1 MDRKSTT
8 KLKYRIPHMLFLAS
22 GIAGLLFF
30 STVDFV
36 RPGVP
41 RFGTDQLAGLVIS
54 VVIVLAS
61 LHSTRSPYA
70 KTWFG
75 TLALLYLTGI
85 FFMGLKPS
93 GEHYYP
99 IHFHHYFEHLLMIK
113 RPSIKDFIIN
123 ILGFCPFAYLFMA
136 YLVARKQVIHW
147 ILPICLVLSAG
158 IGASLCIEIV
168 QYYIPGRTSSMMD
181 LIANAAGTMIGIT
194 FFIVEK
200 KLSEIG

>member
-1 MDRKSTT
+1 
-8 KLKYRIPHMLFLAS
+8 MLFLAS

-36 RPGVP
+36 RPGAA
-41 RFGTDQLAGLVIS
+41 RFGTNQLAGLVIS
-54 VVIVLAS
+54 IIIVLAS
-61 LHSTRSPYA
+61 LYNTTSPYA

-75 TLALLYLTGI
+75 TLVLLYLTGI
-85 FFMGLKPS
+85 FFMGLKPP
-93 GEHYYP
+93 GAFYYP
-99 IHFHHYFEHLLMIK
+99 NHFHHDLEHLFVISK
-113 RPSIKDFIIN
+113 PPIKDFIIN

-158 IGASLCIEIV
+158 IGASLFIEIV
-168 QYYIPGRTSSMMD
+168 QCYIPGRTSSMMD

-194 FFIVEK
+194 FFIIEK
-200 KLSEIG
+200 NSLT